1 MVLQRSGRVGV
12 LLLLLLAAGCVE
24 SPVEPAA
31 DVVIVPRISEEVRG
45 KLLEGA
51 ITILDRLENY
61 DEALAVDQVFDR
73 LNQWIHADPVGDA
86 LASGQWNVD
95 SLRGSLPENYQEM
108 CTDEKLGSSVFDP
121 TYDIVAIR
129 DQRWLADIAKTAR
142 GEALDDMDIAVS
154 LFRWTIRSLA
164 IQSDPPFF
172 ATADSAG
179 VRWFERGEILLS
191 GRGSAAQ
198 RSWIFLELLRQ
209 AGLHGVMLATVDRD
223 GNYRPWLPAL
233 ISGGEAYLFEPT
245 YGIPVPSLAG
255 PGVATVREAVSN
267 PAVLTQLDDESRRY
281 PVAAND
287 MSSLAVLV
295 VADPQSLSRRMN
307 LLEQKLFGGSAV
319 RLAVDA
325 SGLGVLA
332 VDALP
337 QGERETAVALWSF
350 PFEVRRRRESE
361 DMAVLQALA
370 NELRVMGIVV
380 EEKRKASGLAAGRRT
395 IRPLYAGRLRE
406 FRGELE
412 GPGGAK
418 KAYLLSR
425 PSNAAVAELVARL
438 PDGQREAVR
447 KIYEQM
453 KEDATYWLG
462 IATLSEGDYE
472 IAMDYLGRMTLLA
485 SPNGRWASAARVNLA
500 EAKIQAGDTDG
511 AIKLLL
517 EDRSPQRFGSR
528 FRAQQVGSA
537 RTPKTP
543 AVQSKDETKPDPSE

>member
-31 DVVIVPRISEEVRG
+31 EVVIVPRISEEVRG

-142 GEALDDMDIAVS
+142 GEALDDIDIAVS

-233 ISGGEAYLFEPT
+233 ISG
-245 YGIPVPSLAG
+245 
-255 PGVATVREAVSN
+255 R
-267 PAVLTQLDDESRRY
+267 
-281 PVAAND
+281 
-287 MSSLAVLV
+287 
-295 VADPQSLSRRMN
+295 
-307 LLEQKLFGGSAV
+307 
-319 RLAVDA
+319 
-325 SGLGVLA
+325 
-332 VDALP
+332 
-337 QGERETAVALWSF
+337 
-350 PFEVRRRRESE
+350 
-361 DMAVLQALA
+361 
-370 NELRVMGIVV
+370 
-380 EEKRKASGLAAGRRT
+380 
-395 IRPLYAGRLRE
+395 
-406 FRGELE
+406 
-412 GPGGAK
+412 
-418 KAYLLSR
+418 
-425 PSNAAVAELVARL
+425 
-438 PDGQREAVR
+438 
-447 KIYEQM
+447 
-453 KEDATYWLG
+453 
-462 IATLSEGDYE
+462 
-472 IAMDYLGRMTLLA
+472 
-485 SPNGRWASAARVNLA
+485 
-500 EAKIQAGDTDG
+500 
-511 AIKLLL
+511 
-517 EDRSPQRFGSR
+517 
-528 FRAQQVGSA
+528 
-537 RTPKTP
+537 
-543 AVQSKDETKPDPSE
+543 